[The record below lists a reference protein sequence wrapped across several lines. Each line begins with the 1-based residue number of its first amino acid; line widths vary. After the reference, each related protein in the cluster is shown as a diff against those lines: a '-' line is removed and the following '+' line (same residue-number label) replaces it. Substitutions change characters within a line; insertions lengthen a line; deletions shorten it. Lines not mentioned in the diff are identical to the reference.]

1 MKFSSSFPHSQRRLN
16 GRSGRLVAAVLL
28 VGASFATLPA
38 HAAPLELS
46 QIVETK
52 AVYGTVAARDM
63 GPARARTGGT
73 LTSLS
78 VEEGSMV
85 AAGDVLGLVT
95 DDKIA
100 LQLDAVDARINA
112 LDFELANAQS
122 ELDRA
127 TELVARGAA
136 TQQRVDQTRTQVDVL
151 TSQIVA
157 ARAERSVVV
166 QQQTEGEIVA
176 PIDGRVLSVPVTP
189 GSVVMPGE
197 AVATIAGGG
206 LFLRLSLPERHA
218 ELLEEGAPV
227 TIGRPGEGEGD
238 AAGRIARIYPQIERG
253 RVVADVEVADL
264 GDYFVGQRTL
274 VQVPV
279 GEREA
284 LLVDA
289 AAIHTRFGVDFITIA
304 TPQGPREVTVVTGA
318 RVATDAGER
327 VEIVSGLRAG
337 DEVIAP

>member
-1 MKFSSSFPHSQRRLN
+1 MSIFAKSRIPLTRRLSR
-16 GRSGRLVAAVLL
+16 GLAVTACLAGLAVA
-28 VGASFATLPA
+28 LPA
-38 HAAPLELS
+38 QTAPLETAS
-46 QIVETK
+46 IVETK
-52 AVYGTVAARDM
+52 AVYGTVSARDVV
-63 GPARARTGGT
+63 PARTRTGGT

-78 VEEGSMV
+78 VEEGAMV

-151 TSQIVA
+151 TSQIAA
-157 ARAERSVVV
+157 ARAERAVVA

-176 PIDGRVLSVPVTP
+176 PIDGRVLTVPVAP

-218 ELLEEGAPV
+218 ELLEEGASV
-227 TIGRPGEGEGD
+227 TIGRAGEGD
-238 AAGRIARIYPQIERG
+238 DVGRIARVYPQIERG
-253 RVVADVEVADL
+253 RVVADVEVAEL

-274 VQVPV
+274 VEVPV
-279 GEREA
+279 GERNA
-284 LLVDA
+284 LLVDPA
-289 AAIHTRFGVDFITIA
+289 SIHTRFGVDFVTIA

-318 RVATDAGER
+318 RVATAAGER